1 MTLFYQVFIR
11 NFKHDDHVYLSEASA
26 KEHVQKHVRM
36 MKGQGALIKDYAKN
50 CHLIEVSKTD
60 IYSVGIDTLA
70 IPDFYPDPLSEEDLT
85 IYQVVSGGPK
95 GQYPC
100 FSTLEKAREQIEK
113 MCALYKNPKNPLFS
127 SYCQVLV
134 DTPDQFTA
142 NIGMGPQLNIW
153 INKLTVDK
161 SSDRSIK
168 I

>member
-1 MTLFYQVFIR
+1 MSLFYQVFIR
-11 NFKHDDHVYLSEASA
+11 DFKHDDHVYLSEASA

-50 CHLIEVSKTD
+50 CH
-60 IYSVGIDTLA
+60 
-70 IPDFYPDPLSEEDLT
+70 PLSEEDLT